1 METTQIQMANLP
13 VWRLE
18 ATGGPENARAAFD
31 RLAVLM
37 GQLAEGRDCYGM
49 ARREEGVL
57 RYWACFSRKIT
68 DPELRGAEAAKI
80 PAGNYIITQLPNW
93 QQRITEIGGLFD
105 ELATLA
111 NTDPNGYAIE
121 YYRGNVM
128 ELWLG
133 VRGGGHSL

>member
-1 METTQIQMANLP
+1 MANIP

-18 ATGGPENARAAFD
+18 AIGGPENAPAAFD
-31 RLAVLM
+31 RLSVLM
-37 GQLAEGRDCYGM
+37 GQLANGRDCYGM

-57 RYWACFSRKIT
+57 RYWACFGRKST

-80 PAGNYIITQLPNW
+80 PAGIYLITQISSW
-93 QQRITEIGGLFD
+93 QQRIPEIGGLFD
-105 ELATLA
+105 ELATHCQP
-111 NTDPNGYAIE
+111 DPNGYAIE

-133 VRGGGHSL
+133 VK